1 MLPYSNKPWCGRAGL
16 LKETGDMLWNLSSLL
31 QGNRAEWRRTSGTL
45 IGLQSHGKLHGALS
59 DRKED
64 QVDIN
69 IDLIVGR
76 NSAGT
81 WFDF

>member
-1 MLPYSNKPWCGRAGL
+1 M
-16 LKETGDMLWNLSSLL
+16 
-31 QGNRAEWRRTSGTL
+31 

-64 QVDIN
+64 QVDID